1 MHFVPCLAVGEDG
14 VLGHGFKEP
23 LSAFQPTDFVA
34 TDRKLTGCA
43 MGGMH
48 FNNRIDFPRLIEL
61 YQAGLLKLDELIT
74 GRYTLEQINEAMASV
89 ERGEA
94 LRNVIMF

>member
-1 MHFVPCLAVGEDG
+1 MTVI
-14 VLGHGFKEP
+14 LGHGFKEP

-34 TDRKLTGCA
+34 TDRVLTGCA
-43 MGGMH
+43 MGGMR
-48 FNNRIDFPRLIEL
+48 FNSRIDIPRLVEI

-74 GRYTLEQINEAMASV
+74 GRYPLEQINEAMASV